1 MKNIIFFDGVCN
13 ICDYTVEFVLK
24 HDHDEFFKFSSLQ
37 SDFAINYFKKNK
49 IDITLDT
56 VILQYENKI
65 YFRSDALIIILKN
78 LEGYP
83 RFLGYGIS
91 FLPKFFRDFC
101 YSVFAKYRY
110 YFFGKKTICKIPNQK
125 DIKRFYD

>member
-13 ICDYTVEFVLK
+13 MCDYIVEFVLK
-24 HDHDEFFKFSSLQ
+24 HDHDEFFKFSSWQ

-65 YFRSDALIIILKN
+65 YFRSDAIILKN

-83 RFLGYGIS
+83 RFLGYRIS
-91 FLPKFFRDFC
+91 FLPNFLEI
-101 YSVFAKYRY
+101 FAIQYLLNTDIIFLVRKLYVRSQI
-110 YFFGKKTICKIPNQK
+110 KKT
-125 DIKRFYD
+125 

>member
-1 MKNIIFFDGVCN
+1 M
-13 ICDYTVEFVLK
+13 CDYIVEFVLK
-24 HDHDEFFKFSSLQ
+24 HDHDEFFKFSSWQ

-65 YFRSDALIIILKN
+65 YFRSDAIILKN

-83 RFLGYGIS
+83 RFLGYRIS
-91 FLPKFFRDFC
+91 FLPNFLEI
-101 YSVFAKYRY
+101 FAIQYLLNTDIIFLVRKLYVRSQI
-110 YFFGKKTICKIPNQK
+110 KKT
-125 DIKRFYD
+125 